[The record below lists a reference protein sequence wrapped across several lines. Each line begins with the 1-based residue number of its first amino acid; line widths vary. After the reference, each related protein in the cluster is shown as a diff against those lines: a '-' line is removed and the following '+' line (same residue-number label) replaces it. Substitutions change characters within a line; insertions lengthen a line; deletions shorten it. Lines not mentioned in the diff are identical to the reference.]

1 MQKPPPE
8 LEGTH
13 DACTG
18 CRARGFLSVLKTC
31 DRFSPSE
38 IFVILKFSFWAAL
51 TEKVPLHS
59 LSIE

>member
-18 CRARGFLSVLKTC
+18 SRARSFLSVIKTC
-31 DRFSPSE
+31 DREDPSE
-38 IFVILKFSFWAAL
+38 IFLMIQVSLCAAL